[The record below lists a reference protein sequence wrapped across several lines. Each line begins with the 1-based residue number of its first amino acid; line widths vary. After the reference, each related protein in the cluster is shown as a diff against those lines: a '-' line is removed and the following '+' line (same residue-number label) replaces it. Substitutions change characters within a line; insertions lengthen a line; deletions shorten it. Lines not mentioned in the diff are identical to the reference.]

1 MSNPVSQIKIGA
13 MQKVL
18 LGGLLIMG
26 IKVIAYFLSHSNA
39 VLTDALESIINI
51 VTGIFALYS
60 LYFASQ
66 PKDEDHPYGHGKIEL
81 LSAGFEGGLI
91 FISGML
97 MIVKSIYGFFHP
109 ALVHS
114 LDIAAVLSIA
124 AGAANYFMGKYLVV
138 LGKKHQS
145 VLMVADGKHL
155 ISDTI
160 SSIGLVIGLLVIYFT
175 NLLWLDNLIAIL
187 FGIFILFT
195 GYKLLKESITGL
207 LDEADYENLGK
218 LIKVLNE
225 HRKEK
230 WIDMHNL
237 RVLKYGHTLH
247 IDAHITLPWYDN
259 LEDTHREVISVEQII
274 KTHLHED
281 IEFFIHS
288 DPCIPSSCAICSI
301 SGCTSR
307 NATFEHKLEWTLKNL
322 LPDKKHSIS
331 DLS

>member
-1 MSNPVSQIKIGA
+1 MPNIASQLKIKA

-18 LGGLLIMG
+18 FGGLIVMS
-26 IKVIAYFLSHSNA
+26 IKVITYFLTHSNA

-51 VTGIFALYS
+51 VTGIFALFS
-60 LYFASQ
+60 LYYAAQ

-91 FISGML
+91 FISGIL
-97 MIVKSIYGFFHP
+97 IIGKSVYGFFQP
-109 ALVHS
+109 ATIHS
-114 LDIAAVLSIA
+114 LDIAALLSMI
-124 AGAANYFMGKYLVV
+124 AGAANFIMGKYLIS

-145 VLMVADGKHL
+145 ILMIADGKHL

-160 SSIGLVIGLLVIYFT
+160 SSIGLVVGLLVIHFT
-175 NLLWLDNLIAIL
+175 NLLWLDHVIAII
-187 FGIFILFT
+187 FGSFIFYT
-195 GYKLLKESITGL
+195 GFSLLKQSINGL
-207 LDEADYENLGK
+207 LDEADYENLEK

-225 HRKEK
+225 NRSNK
-230 WIDMHNL
+230 WIDIHNL

-259 LEDTHREVISVEQII
+259 LENTHFEVNAVERII
-274 KTHLHED
+274 KEKIHED

-301 SGCTSR
+301 ADCKVRS
-307 NATFEHKLEWTLKNL
+307 NAFEQKLDWTLKNL
-322 LPDKKHSIS
+322 LPDRKHS
-331 DLS
+331 LNH